1 MVSAPHTFFAVP
13 LTHISPTRTYPPPPP
28 HQPFWYA
35 RSSGL
40 RMLWQLAT
48 ACRMPLQAS
57 TSAPNTFSPP
67 LTTQPSFKSWRTTL
81 ALAST
86 YCLASQIP
94 TRNNLQ
100 HHLQTPRH
108 AATTGTPTC
117 TLTSSKNRE
126 TTLLLLLLQTHPTDR
141 IQDSLKV
148 NVLSKHDGVSNNR
161 LNPLHSPSSASTQ

>member
-141 IQDSLKV
+141 IHESLK
-148 NVLSKHDGVSNNR
+148 LMYSPSMMAFQTTGST
-161 LNPLHSPSSASTQ
+161 PLHSPSSASTQ